1 MFHVGSARSAL
12 YNWLFARQHHGVF
25 VLRIEDTDEARN
37 EPEWTEGILSSMRW
51 LGLDWDEGPIFQSE
65 RAARH
70 AEAAARLYE
79 MGLAYYCDCTPE
91 ARAARAKERG
101 GPPGY
106 DGYCRDRGLAP
117 GEGRALRFRTPDEG
131 VTVVHDIIRGD
142 VEFPNASIEDF
153 VIQKSN
159 GGAIFH
165 LANTVDDLDMGI
177 THVIRGEEHLPN
189 TPKGQLLW
197 SALAEIEPP
206 AFAHLPV
213 LVNEQRKKLSKRRD
227 KVALESYRDEGYLME
242 AMRNYLCLLG
252 WAPGDDRE
260 MLTLDEMIGEFRLED
275 VNNSPAFFDVK
286 KLSAF
291 NQRYIQ
297 AMTDREFIDA
307 CRPFVERGPWPPEQF
322 DQTKFDRLAPLLKER
337 VRTLGEVPDW
347 VDFVFRPEPV
357 IDPASWDKAV
367 VRVAQAPDLLSGAI
381 DAYAIVPWEAA
392 ALHDVTQRLGEAH
405 GLALG
410 KAQAPLRVAVT
421 GRTVGPPLF
430 ESLEVLGRDTTLARL
445 KAARARLD
453 AG

>member
-12 YNWLFARQHHGVF
+12 FNWLFARQRQGVF

-37 EPEWTEGILSSMRW
+37 QPEWTEGILSSMRW
-51 LGLDWDEGPIFQSE
+51 LGLDWDDGPVFQSD
-65 RAARH
+65 RATRH
-70 AEAAARLYE
+70 AEAAARLYAE
-79 MGLAYYCDCTPE
+79 GRAYYCDCTAE
-91 ARAARAKERG
+91 ARAARAAERG

-106 DGYCRDRGLAP
+106 DGFCRDRGLGP

-131 VTVVHDIIRGD
+131 STVVHDVIRGD

-165 LANTVDDLDMGI
+165 LANTVDDLDMAI

-189 TPKGQLLW
+189 TPKGMLLW
-197 SALAEIEPP
+197 SALADTEPP
-206 AFAHLPV
+206 VFAHLPV

-260 MLTLDEMIGEFRLED
+260 MLTLDEMIAEFRLED

-297 AMTDREFIDA
+297 AMDDWQFIEA
-307 CRPFVERGPWPPEQF
+307 CRPFVERGPWSPENF
-322 DQTKFDRLAPLLKER
+322 DQAKFDRLAPLLKER
-337 VRTLGEVPDW
+337 VRTLGEVPHW

-357 IDPASWDKAV
+357 IDPASWEKAI
-367 VRVAQAPDLLSGAI
+367 VRLPQAPDLLSAAI
-381 DAYAIVPWEAA
+381 RAYATAPWEAA
-392 ALHDVTQRLGEAH
+392 ALHDVTQRLGDDQ

-410 KAQAPLRVAVT
+410 KAQAPIRVAVT
-421 GRTVGPPLF
+421 GRAVGPPLF
-430 ESLEVLGRDTTLARL
+430 ESLEVLGRETTLARL
-445 KAARARLD
+445 TSARARLD
-453 AG
+453 AN

>member
-12 YNWLFARQHHGVF
+12 FNWLFARQHNGVF
-25 VLRIEDTDEARN
+25 ILRVEDTDEARN
-37 EPEWTEGILSSMRW
+37 QPEWTEGILSAMRW
-51 LGLDWDEGPIFQSE
+51 LGLEWDEGPIFQSD
-65 RAARH
+65 RAGRH
-70 AEAAARLYE
+70 GEAAARLYAE
-79 MGLAYYCDCTPE
+79 GRAYYCDCTAE
-91 ARAARAKERG
+91 ARDARAKERG

-106 DGYCRDRGLAP
+106 DGFCRDRGLGP
-117 GEGRALRFRTPDEG
+117 GAGRALRFRTPDEG
-131 VTVVHDIIRGD
+131 VTVVHDVIRGD

-165 LANTVDDLDMGI
+165 LANTVDDLDMGV

-189 TPKGQLLW
+189 TPKGILLW
-197 SALAEIEPP
+197 LALGGGESPV
-206 AFAHLPV
+206 FAHLPV

-227 KVALESYRDEGYLME
+227 KVALESYRDEGYVME

-260 MLTLDEMIGEFRLED
+260 MLTLEEMISEFRLED

-297 AMTDREFIDA
+297 AMDDRQFIEA
-307 CRPFVERGPWPPEQF
+307 CRPFLERGPWLPEHF
-322 DQTKFDRLAPLLKER
+322 DQAKFDRIAPLLKER

-357 IDPASWDKAV
+357 IDPASWDKAI
-367 VRVAQAPDLLSGAI
+367 VRLDQASDLLSAAI
-381 DAYAIVPWEAA
+381 DAYATAPWDAT
-392 ALHDVTQRLGEAH
+392 ALHDITQQLGEKR

-410 KAQAPLRVAVT
+410 KAQAPIRVAVT

-430 ESLEVLGRDTTLARL
+430 ESLVVLGRETTLARL
-445 KAARARLD
+445 QAARARLD

>member
-1 MFHVGSARSAL
+1 
-12 YNWLFARQHHGVF
+12 
-25 VLRIEDTDEARN
+25 
-37 EPEWTEGILSSMRW
+37 
-51 LGLDWDEGPIFQSE
+51 
-65 RAARH
+65 
-70 AEAAARLYE
+70 
-79 MGLAYYCDCTPE
+79 
-91 ARAARAKERG
+91 
-101 GPPGY
+101 
-106 DGYCRDRGLAP
+106 
-117 GEGRALRFRTPDEG
+117 
-131 VTVVHDIIRGD
+131 
-142 VEFPNASIEDF
+142 
-153 VIQKSN
+153 
-159 GGAIFH
+159 
-165 LANTVDDLDMGI
+165 
-177 THVIRGEEHLPN
+177 
-189 TPKGQLLW
+189 
-197 SALAEIEPP
+197 
-206 AFAHLPV
+206 
-213 LVNEQRKKLSKRRD
+213 
-227 KVALESYRDEGYLME
+227 ME

-260 MLTLDEMIGEFRLED
+260 MLTLDEMISEFRLED

-381 DAYAIVPWEAA
+381 DAYAIVPWESA